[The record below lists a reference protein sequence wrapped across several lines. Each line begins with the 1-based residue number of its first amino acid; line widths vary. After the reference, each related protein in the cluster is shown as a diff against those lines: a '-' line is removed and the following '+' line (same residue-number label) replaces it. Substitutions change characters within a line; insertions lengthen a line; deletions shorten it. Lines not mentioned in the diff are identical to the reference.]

1 MKRRVLVTGG
11 SRGIGAAIAA
21 RLARDG
27 FAIAVNYRERADAA
41 QATVAAIREHGGEA
55 SALCFDVAD
64 REACA
69 RELARDLESGG
80 PYYGVVCNAGTHAD
94 APFPG
99 MSGDAWDRVLTTN
112 LDGFYN
118 VLHPLVMPMI
128 RARQGGRIVTISSVS
143 GLAGNRGQTNYSASK
158 AGLIAAT
165 RSLAL
170 ELAKRGITA
179 NSARRRADRRAHEAD
194 SDAPHRAIA
203 RGRGGRRVP
212 VFRRG
217 FLHHRAG
224 AGRERGP
231 GVNPRVVAFGGMALY
246 CVASTVPGEAGSES
260 TRTSRSV
267 STSTS

>member
-11 SRGIGAAIAA
+11 SRGIGTAIAA

-27 FAIAVNYRERADAA
+27 FAVVVNYRARADAA
-41 QATVAAIREHGGEA
+41 EAVVAAIREAGGEA
-55 SALCFDVAD
+55 SSLRFDVAD
-64 REACA
+64 RDACA
-69 RELARDLESGG
+69 RELARDLEISG

-118 VLHPLVMPMI
+118 VLHPLVMAMV

-143 GLAGNRGQTNYSASK
+143 GVAGNRGQTNYSASK

-179 NSARRRADRRAHEAD
+179 NSV
-194 SDAPHRAIA
+194 APGLIA
-203 RGRGGRRVP
+203 TDM
-212 VFRRG
+212 
-217 FLHHRAG
+217 LAG
-224 AGRERGP
+224 APVEELAKLIPMRRIGQSHEVAAAVAFLFSDEASYITGQTL
-231 GVNPRVVAFGGMALY
+231 GVNGGLA
-246 CVASTVPGEAGSES
+246 
-260 TRTSRSV
+260 
-267 STSTS
+267 